1 MYFATLHFDSTVL
14 LADIVAAQGQ
24 RAFIGKVNM
33 NYDTPE
39 GYGETTEE
47 SYQMT
52 EKFIKEL
59 SEKQVRHFC

>member
-33 NYDTPE
+33 NWNTPE

-52 EKFIKEL
+52 ERFIQQLQEL
-59 SEKQVRHFC
+59 QVRHFC

>member
-1 MYFATLHFDSTVL
+1 VYFATLHFDSTVL
-14 LADIVAAQGQ
+14 LARIVADQGQ

-52 EKFIKEL
+52 EEFIKQIKEL
-59 SEKQVRHFC
+59 QVRHFC

>member
-1 MYFATLHFDSTVL
+1 V
-14 LADIVAAQGQ
+14 LADVVARQGQ

-47 SYQMT
+47 SYQRT
-52 EKFIKEL
+52 EEFINILKNQ
-59 SEKQVRHFC
+59 KVRLFVL

>member
-1 MYFATLHFDSTVL
+1 VYFATLHFESTIR
-14 LADIVAAQGQ
+14 LAEIVAVQGQ

-39 GYGETTEE
+39 GYGETTED

-52 EKFIKEL
+52 EEFIRQLQEM
-59 SEKQVRHFC
+59 QVRHFC

>member
-1 MYFATLHFDSTVL
+1 V
-14 LADIVAAQGQ
+14 ADQGQ

-52 EKFIKEL
+52 EEFIKQIKEL
-59 SEKQVRHFC
+59 QVRHFC